1 VLTSRITKR
10 FRRRL
15 GYVRYFLRRFGIVS
29 CHRFGASELAVLDRF
44 VVLVS
49 WRMNK
54 HAYCDRWNA
63 SHSIFCGRHYRQNV
77 PGGLVLNDLSV
88 LERRS
93 NKALQTTPRG
103 RFGFFHSFF
112 GLPGR
117 PWFGASE
124 LVSLG
129 HFGCHALQHPSTSLG
144 LLILVCGCRSVI
156 PMSGDFAGC
165 V

>member
-1 VLTSRITKR
+1 MSQ
-10 FRRRL
+10 L
-15 GYVRYFLRRFGIVS
+15 GS
-29 CHRFGASELAVLDRF
+29 LDRF
-44 VVLVS
+44 EVLVS

-54 HAYCDRWNA
+54 NADCDRWHA

-103 RFGFFHSFF
+103 RFCFFHSFF

-117 PWFGASE
+117 PGFGASK
-124 LVSLG
+124 LVALG
-129 HFGCHALQHPSTSLG
+129 VIRAHESTTHRLPSCLANVDFLRGTDRHAA
-144 LLILVCGCRSVI
+144 RSARFSSMWHSSVW
-156 PMSGDFAGC
+156 G
-165 V
+165 